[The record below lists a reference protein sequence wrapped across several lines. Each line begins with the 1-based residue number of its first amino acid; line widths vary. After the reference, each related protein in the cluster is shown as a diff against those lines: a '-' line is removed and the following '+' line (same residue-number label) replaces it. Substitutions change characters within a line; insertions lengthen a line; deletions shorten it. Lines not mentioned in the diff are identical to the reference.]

1 MAEAN
6 KSQPD
11 WKSRIK
17 AELERDKKRTIIL
30 LVLLVAA
37 GIFGG
42 RLVVKA
48 IPGRAAA
55 APEANALL
63 PDKNDAAGDGWKPGS
78 LGASVSTAVNARRE
92 EYLSSL
98 DRTIVRDLFRPN
110 PEVFPPVGGDADYGN
125 VNFGHQGQSTGWF
138 QQVDRWIG
146 QRDRAQEDQVAR
158 ARAIKAQA
166 AALRLQTTM
175 LGPSATALINGQVL
189 REGDWING
197 FQIKS
202 IASDFCVI
210 VRDGVELKLRMGSSE
225 DRPPKPGSTTRPAE
239 KR

>member
-6 KSQPD
+6 KSRPD

-17 AELERDKKRTIIL
+17 AEFERDKKRTVIL

-42 RLVVKA
+42 RLAVKA

-78 LGASVSTAVNARRE
+78 LGASVSTA
-92 EYLSSL
+92 
-98 DRTIVRDLFRPN
+98 
-110 PEVFPPVGGDADYGN
+110 
-125 VNFGHQGQSTGWF
+125 
-138 QQVDRWIG
+138 
-146 QRDRAQEDQVAR
+146 
-158 ARAIKAQA
+158 
-166 AALRLQTTM
+166 
-175 LGPSATALINGQVL
+175 LINGQVL
-189 REGDWING
+189 RKGDWING

-202 IASDFCVI
+202 IASDCCVI
-210 VRDGVELKLRMGSSE
+210 VRDGVELELRMGCSE
-225 DRPPKPGSTTRPAE
+225 D
-239 KR
+239 